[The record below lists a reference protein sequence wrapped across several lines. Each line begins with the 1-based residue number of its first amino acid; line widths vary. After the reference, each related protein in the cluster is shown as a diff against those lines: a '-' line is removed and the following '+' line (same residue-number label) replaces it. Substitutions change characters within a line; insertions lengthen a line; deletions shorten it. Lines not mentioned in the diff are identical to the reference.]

1 MSANK
6 VSPKTV
12 FLIVLAGLV
21 FFVAM
26 FYVIQNARRSRAAL
40 GPNGARVTFTPATA
54 TLANGATQV
63 IKVRIAPVTATNTFD
78 GIDVNFKA
86 TGNIKLVSIANPTS
100 FKDSLIY
107 AVTDTTAHYGRILHV
122 NSGDPSDTIPTE
134 APPMFAEFDLTVQ
147 ATGTGPGTVT
157 FDAATSSVV
166 SGTLTGVNYELEDAS
181 ATFNGGTVATN
192 TPVPGGATN
201 TPVPPTNPPGG
212 ATNTPVPPTNP
223 PGGGSTTLNM
233 KIKFQGITKKPS
245 NAAGEVVQVKL
256 RAEGSTAVVAG
267 SGTFT
272 PDDSGVYSGS
282 VSLNAAAGTAYT
294 VYVKGPRHIQ
304 KKVCANSPVETSIG
318 TYRCGRGSVTLAA
331 GANTLDFSKIL
342 MLVGDL
348 PQQDGI
354 VDSYDTSFIRQ
365 SFGSTDAAK
374 LTIGDVNR
382 DNIIDTQDMSLVI
395 QALNVKY
402 DEE

>member
-21 FFVAM
+21 FVVAM
-26 FYVIQNARRSRAAL
+26 FYVVQNARRSRAAL
-40 GPNGARVTFTPATA
+40 GANGAAVTFTPATG
-54 TLANGATQV
+54 TLTNGQTQV
-63 IKVRIAPVTATNTFD
+63 IKFRVTPVTATNKISGYD
-78 GIDVNFKA
+78 INLKA
-86 TGNIKLVSIANPTS
+86 TGNLKIVSIANNS
-100 FKDSLIY
+100 GAFKDSLIY
-107 AVTDTTAHYGRILHV
+107 AVTDTTAHYARILHV
-122 NSGDPSDTIPTE
+122 NGGDPSDTIATE
-134 APPMFAEFDLTVQ
+134 ADQAFAEFDVTVQ
-147 ATGTGPGTVT
+147 GTGTGPATLD

-166 SGTLTGVNYELEDAS
+166 GTVTNFNFELENTS
-181 ATFNGGTVATN
+181 ATFNGGGGGPTN
-192 TPVPGGATN
+192 TPGAPTPTTPPGGVTN
-201 TPVPPTNPPGG
+201 TPVPPTL
-212 ATNTPVPPTNP
+212 P
-223 PGGGSTTLNM
+223 PGGGNTTLNM
-233 KIKFQGITKKPS
+233 KIKFQGITKRPA

-272 PDDSGVYSGS
+272 PDDAGVYSGT
-282 VSLNAAAGTAYT
+282 VNVNAAAGTAYT

-318 TYRCGRGSVTLAA
+318 TYRCGRGSVTLTA

-354 VDSYDTSFIRQ
+354 VDSYDTSYIRQ
-365 SFGSTDAAK
+365 SFGSTDATK